1 MKNAIGH
8 ALLWAALFVFAVGF
22 GQALW
27 FWFGTLVPWF
37 WQHEGNPWPA
47 LLPLAVAGLAIGAA
61 MIDCKKDDA
70 A

>member
-1 MKNAIGH
+1 MKNAIGC
-8 ALLWAALFVFAVGF
+8 ALLLAALLVFAVGV

-47 LLPLAVAGLAIGAA
+47 LLPIAVISLAVGAA
-61 MIDCKKDDA
+61 MIDSKKEEA